1 MKGVGGLSLFS
12 LCMICAMDKQI
23 EALLIERAGYVAR
36 KKPDRV
42 KAVDQALS
50 ALGYE
55 IKSAPAEVETASI
68 QPDAERA
75 VRKAA
80 PKRKA

>member
-1 MKGVGGLSLFS
+1 MNKE
-12 LCMICAMDKQI
+12 I
-23 EALLIERAGYVAR
+23 EALLIERAGYVMR
-36 KKPDRV
+36 KKADRV
-42 KAVDQALS
+42 KAVDEALR

-55 IKSAPAEVETASI
+55 SKSVPAEIETASI

-75 VRKAA
+75 IRKAA